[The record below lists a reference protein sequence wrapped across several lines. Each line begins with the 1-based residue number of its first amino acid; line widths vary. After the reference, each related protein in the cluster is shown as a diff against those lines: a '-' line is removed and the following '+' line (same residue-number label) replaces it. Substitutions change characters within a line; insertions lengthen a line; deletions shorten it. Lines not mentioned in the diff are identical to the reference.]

1 MAKNTKI
8 SRIMSKVRKGKKL
21 TAKERKTLGRVLDR
35 KRRAKNERRKSTRK
49 KTNILK
55 KIQSAKGYREYALI
69 KIGNVGGVELVKLKR
84 ISNKRV

>member
-1 MAKNTKI
+1 MAKKTKI

-55 KIQSAKGYREYALI
+55 KIQSAKGYREYALV
-69 KIGNVGGVELVKLKR
+69 KVGKVGGVELVKLKR
-84 ISNKRV
+84 VK